1 MVTGIAEKV
10 AVQDFRPY
18 NEREAP
24 ELQVGRGSGRSESFG
39 RSDSLGRSENFVGSG
54 NFVGTSPAGVPAV
67 ARAEVPVE
75 VVSKDFIL
83 GLLSLAIG
91 KPLVLEGNLGTN
103 VDVKV

>member
-1 MVTGIAEKV
+1 MVTGLMEKV

-18 NEREAP
+18 TEREAP
-24 ELQVGRGSGRSESFG
+24 ESRVDRGSGRSESFG
-39 RSDSLGRSENFVGSG
+39 RGDSLVSM
-54 NFVGTSPAGVPAV
+54 SPAEVPTV

-91 KPLVLEGNLGTN
+91 RPLVLEGNLGTN

>member
-1 MVTGIAEKV
+1 MVTGLMEKV

-18 NEREAP
+18 TEREAP
-24 ELQVGRGSGRSESFG
+24 ESQVGKGSGRSEG
-39 RSDSLGRSENFVGSG
+39 VVGM
-54 NFVGTSPAGVPAV
+54 SPADVPTV

>member
-1 MVTGIAEKV
+1 METVLMDKV
-10 AVQDFRPY
+10 AVQDFHPFT
-18 NEREAP
+18 EREAP
-24 ELQVGRGSGRSESFG
+24 
-39 RSDSLGRSENFVGSG
+39 DSRVVKGLGRVD
-54 NFVGTSPAGVPAV
+54 GVDEPMQAEAPMA

-91 KPLVLEGNLGTN
+91 RPLVLEGNLGTN

>member
-1 MVTGIAEKV
+1 MVTGMMEKV
-10 AVQDFRPY
+10 TVEDFYPHA
-18 NEREAP
+18 EREAH
-24 ELQVGRGSGRSESFG
+24 EARVGKGSGRNEAFEGMSQAEA
-39 RSDSLGRSENFVGSG
+39 
-54 NFVGTSPAGVPAV
+54 PAAV
-67 ARAEVPVE
+67 TAGYPMAKPEALPVE